1 MLTMIMPIDG
11 NDNETIT
18 ADGDRKLYGHMT
30 RNDDDEAEE
39 EVLAVITYRL
49 H

>member
-1 MLTMIMPIDG
+1 MVIENCD
-11 NDNETIT
+11 
-18 ADGDRKLYGHMT
+18 GHMT